1 MVACQAL
8 QEGGTLGFWSSLR
21 LFQLLFCG
29 LHSGFK
35 GGELGLADA
44 LDAQPQGGLLAC
56 DEGVCGFVPVA
67 TAVFGEGACAHGFAA
82 CSHAGAFGFDF
93 SIHQDLRF
101 EADAAGQPTGQLAR
115 V

>member
-44 LDAQPQGGLLAC
+44 LDAQAQGGLLAC

-67 TAVFGEGACAHGFAA
+67 TTVFGEGARANGFAA
-82 CSHAGAFGFDF
+82 CTHAGAFGFDF
-93 SIHQDLRF
+93 SVYQDAGL
-101 EADAAGQPTGQLAR
+101 EAIAAGQPTGQLAR